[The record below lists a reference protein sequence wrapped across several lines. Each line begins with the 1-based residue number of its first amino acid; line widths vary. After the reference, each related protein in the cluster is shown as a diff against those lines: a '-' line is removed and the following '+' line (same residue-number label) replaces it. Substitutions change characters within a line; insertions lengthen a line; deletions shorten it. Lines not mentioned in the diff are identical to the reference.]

1 MPAISTLNL
10 AVITAPHL
18 IVARAP
24 GAPAGVTVLDVADL
38 QVNDGRRLLPGALEN
53 WALSR
58 GVRDATLFAMA
69 ITGKAEV

>member
-53 WALSR
+53 
-58 GVRDATLFAMA
+58 
-69 ITGKAEV
+69 